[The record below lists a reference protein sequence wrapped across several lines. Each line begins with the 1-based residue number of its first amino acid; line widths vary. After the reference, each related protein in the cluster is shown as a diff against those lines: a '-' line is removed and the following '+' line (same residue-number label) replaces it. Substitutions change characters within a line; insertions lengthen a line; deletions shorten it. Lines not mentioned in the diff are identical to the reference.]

1 LISFKLYLWKLNSKP
16 MKKSFITLSIIMV
29 TVLSFGQ
36 NQTQLVKTNN
46 SKLNTTSASDSLKAI
61 QIYND
66 DINRQVIQID
76 SHLNSI
82 QIKWDYVMN
91 NSSEKAIADENGW
104 FDDMT
109 RIKKEL
115 EDKKQVL
122 INSLQ

>member
-1 LISFKLYLWKLNSKP
+1 

-46 SKLNTTSASDSLKAI
+46 SKVNTTSASDSLKAI

-76 SHLNSI
+76 SQLNSI

>member
-1 LISFKLYLWKLNSKP
+1 MISFKLYLWKLNSKP

>member
-1 LISFKLYLWKLNSKP
+1 
-16 MKKSFITLSIIMV
+16 
-29 TVLSFGQ
+29 
-36 NQTQLVKTNN
+36 
-46 SKLNTTSASDSLKAI
+46 
-61 QIYND
+61 
-66 DINRQVIQID
+66 
-76 SHLNSI
+76 
-82 QIKWDYVMN
+82 MN